1 MTQTGQINRGSVAGE
16 FIYQLCAKTE
26 NKIIVEIG
34 SWNGRGSTRCVMDA
48 LIARFDDCR
57 FYSLE
62 AHPGM
67 YEDAQRY
74 WNTELLTYNTMV
86 RDRLNLIHGRII
98 NEEEMTPLEEVLQS
112 RHANQERWPQFY
124 QYDVDSFRSCPNVLD
139 ALPEKI
145 DVLILDGG
153 EFTTYAEYLLLKD
166 RTRVLVCDD
175 SSKYK
180 CEKIREELLADES
193 YETLI
198 DAPTQRNGFCAFARK

>member
-1 MTQTGQINRGSVAGE
+1 M
-16 FIYQLCAKTE
+16 
-26 NKIIVEIG
+26 
-34 SWNGRGSTRCVMDA
+34 
-48 LIARFDDCR
+48 
-57 FYSLE
+57 
-62 AHPGM
+62 
-67 YEDAQRY
+67 
-74 WNTELLTYNTMV
+74 
-86 RDRLNLIHGRII
+86 
-98 NEEEMTPLEEVLQS
+98 
-112 RHANQERWPQFY
+112 
-124 QYDVDSFRSCPNVLD
+124 LD